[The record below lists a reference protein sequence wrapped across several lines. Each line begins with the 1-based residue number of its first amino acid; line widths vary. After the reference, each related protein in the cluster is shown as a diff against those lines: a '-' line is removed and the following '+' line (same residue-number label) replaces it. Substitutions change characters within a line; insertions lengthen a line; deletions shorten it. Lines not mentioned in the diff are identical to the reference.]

1 MKSLDSIVF
10 DTSGFAAQGQRGNVR
25 IWRTASGDGI
35 GLYYF
40 PVPPDIDADIDS
52 VDEVR
57 AFYRRGI
64 QAAGGGVI
72 EIERLEVDG
81 CKAIRTIF
89 KIRQPSSMAYL
100 GSLTLPFRD
109 FSYVIKIQCTDQG
122 VSGTREAIVLDT
134 LLKSGAVTLD
144 ESGQMQG
151 WTCDRDEQSTTGALA
166 RNKSESD
173 EYDAQF
179 PNHPLSRIRQVLMH
193 VQRTLKAHDDLKHEA
208 EFKRRQ

>member
-10 DTSGFAAQGQRGNVR
+10 DTSGFAAQGQRDNVR

-40 PVPPDIDADIDS
+40 PLPPDIDADIDS

-72 EIERLEVDG
+72 EIERLEADG

-89 KIRQPSSMAYL
+89 KIPQSSGMAYL

-122 VSGTREAIVLDT
+122 ISGTREAIVLDA
-134 LLKSGAVTLD
+134 LLKSGAVTPG

-151 WTCDRDEQSTTGALA
+151 WTSDPYEQSTTGASA
-166 RNKSESD
+166 RNRSESD

-179 PNHPLSRIRQVLMH
+179 PNHPLSRIRQVLTH
-193 VQRTLKAHDDLKHEA
+193 VQRTLKVRDDLKHEP